1 MSSGKAQWVARV
13 QAFPRGE
20 FVRYF
25 AVSLF
30 ALAVDL
36 GLFSILLRFLHLP
49 WAIAATL
56 GFIVGALTAYILSIR
71 LVFSSRALGHVP
83 HVEFLT
89 FTAIGVAGLG
99 VTQLVLWIGIE
110 LLHTNPEL
118 SKLAAAGFTF
128 LFNFVL
134 RKSILFRGRGVQ
146 IIS

>member
-1 MSSGKAQWVARV
+1 MSPGKAQWFERA
-13 QAFPRGE
+13 QAFLRGE

-49 WAIAATL
+49 WAIAAAL
-56 GFIVGALTAYILSIR
+56 GFIVGTFTAYILSVR
-71 LVFSSRALGHVP
+71 LVFSRRALAHAP

-89 FTAIGVAGLG
+89 FAAIGVAGLG
-99 VTQLVLWIGIE
+99 FTQLVLWIGIE
-110 LLHTNPEL
+110 LLHANPEL

-128 LFNFVL
+128 HFNFAL
-134 RKSILFRGRGVQ
+134 RKSILFCARGIQ